1 MTGSD
6 EGAPPRFA
14 GAVLAG
20 GRSTRFGSD
29 KCGFAYR
36 GRPLIDHALDALAD
50 AEERWIV
57 GGPRRERPGVG
68 WVEDEPPG
76 RGALAGVRAALAVT
90 RSDWLA
96 LVACD
101 MPFVRPALWPILL
114 RGAGDALL
122 VMPEGP
128 DGLQPLAA
136 MYHRDLAPAIERG
149 FAAGRRSP
157 RAFLAE
163 HGRVVPWSELAP
175 ELPPDTFLNANRPE
189 DLP

>member
-1 MTGSD
+1 VTGGD
-6 EGAPPRFA
+6 DGARPPFA

-20 GRSTRFGSD
+20 GRSTRFGRD
-29 KCGFAYR
+29 KCGFRYR
-36 GRPLIDHALDALAD
+36 GRPLIDRALDALTG

-57 GGPRRERPGVG
+57 GGPRRVRPGVT
-68 WVEDEPPG
+68 WVADDPPG

-90 RSDWLA
+90 RHDWIA

-101 MPFVRPALWPILL
+101 MPFVPAELWPILL
-114 RGAGDALL
+114 RSAAGARL

-136 MYHRDLAPAIERG
+136 MYHRDLAPEIERG
-149 FAAGRRSP
+149 FVAGRRSP
-157 RAFLAE
+157 RAYLDD
-163 HGRVVPWSELAP
+163 HGTVVPWSELAAV
-175 ELPPDTFLNANRPE
+175 LPPDAFLNANRPE